1 MTRVSMGKIN
11 VGGRD
16 DNGRAVSHQVELTT
30 AVAPGGE
37 PVLVKTE
44 DGRTVPI
51 SRKLADLYPERYEA
65 VKAKA

>member
-1 MTRVSMGKIN
+1 MGKIN

-16 DNGRAVSHQVELTT
+16 DAGRIITRQVELTT

-37 PVLVKTE
+37 PVQVKTE

-51 SRKLADLYPERYEA
+51 SRKLADLYPERYEQ
-65 VKAKA
+65 VKKAS